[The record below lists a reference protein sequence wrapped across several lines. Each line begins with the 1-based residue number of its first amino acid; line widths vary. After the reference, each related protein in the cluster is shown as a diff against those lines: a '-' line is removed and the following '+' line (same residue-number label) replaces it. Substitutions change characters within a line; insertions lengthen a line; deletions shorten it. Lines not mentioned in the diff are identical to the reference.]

1 MFVLMKG
8 ITDPEEIVKRYFS
21 REKSYSE
28 LLLSIAK
35 AEKKLDQMKRDYE
48 VICEDKKILKE
59 ELMRLERRVEDP
71 RRAEDTQKV
80 RRGSSSQ
87 RK

>member
-1 MFVLMKG
+1 M
-8 ITDPEEIVKRYFS
+8 KRYFS

-35 AEKKLDQMKRDYE
+35 AEKKLDQLKRDYE

-80 RRGSSSQ
+80 GRRSSSP